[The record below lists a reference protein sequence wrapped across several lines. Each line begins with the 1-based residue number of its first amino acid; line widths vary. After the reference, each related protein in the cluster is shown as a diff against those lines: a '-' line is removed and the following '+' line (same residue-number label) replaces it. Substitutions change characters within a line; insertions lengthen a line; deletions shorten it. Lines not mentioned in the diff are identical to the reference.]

1 MFPIWPS
8 SHRSSGP
15 PSSSSSTWI
24 CAWRPNGQTRENVRC
39 VCTALQTTAAHIDLF
54 LFAVHSWAKKKLFD
68 PGRCS
73 FLEGDGAGWTRERVC
88 SGRREALERESFSQL
103 RYYFRFSKL
112 RIVMY
117 KNAVEIGYRTI
128 GGANNPAGGDLVRLL
143 AAPHP
148 PPVRLINQST
158 IQSTP
163 DPSPSPAKKQ
173 WENELLFFVFL

>member
-1 MFPIWPS
+1 MCFPFGPVLTGVRLLLLLLLREFARDDQMARRVKMS
-8 SHRSSGP
+8 VVCVQHYRQQQHTHRF
-15 PSSSSSTWI
+15 
-24 CAWRPNGQTRENVRC
+24 VF
-39 VCTALQTTAAHIDLF
+39 VCHPLLG
-54 LFAVHSWAKKKLFD
+54 KKKLFD

-73 FLEGDGAGWTRERVC
+73 FLEGDGAGRTRERVC

-117 KNAVEIGYRTI
+117 KNVEIGYRTI

-143 AAPHP
+143 GP

-173 WENELLFFVFL
+173 

>member
-1 MFPIWPS
+1 VNLRVTTKWPDAWKCPLCVYS
-8 SHRSSGP
+8 TTDN
-15 PSSSSSTWI
+15 SSTHRFVFV
-24 CAWRPNGQTRENVRC
+24 CRPLLG
-39 VCTALQTTAAHIDLF
+39 
-54 LFAVHSWAKKKLFD
+54 KKKLFD

-73 FLEGDGAGWTRERVC
+73 FLEGDGAGRTRERVC

-117 KNAVEIGYRTI
+117 KNVEIGYRTI

-143 AAPHP
+143 GP

-163 DPSPSPAKKQ
+163 DPSPPPPEETMRKWAT
-173 WENELLFFVFL
+173 LFRIPLILICWCN